1 MVPFTTSARPVGSF
15 RFVVN
20 DPGDQTDPSI
30 DGEYVI
36 FAGPGPGTSGTDVLL
51 YDGASGAVR
60 AVAGGPGEQ
69 LAPDVWRNAAIF
81 LEPAGV
87 AIRALDPPR
96 SLRAPGADG
105 AVAAPTI
112 GEEVAAW
119 EVGAQGAR
127 DVRVSRYLA
136 GEEYTL
142 RAPDGGDPVG
152 DQYAPAVWGA
162 LVGYVEGRE
171 QGSVWVHDSAAGTS
185 RKICAGR
192 ASGLSLGDDGAAGI
206 VAVARATLDH
216 DSDVEVYDLG
226 GNLLAA
232 LRVPGVQQRPHLSR
246 EWVAFEDVSTEFSQV
261 VLWNWTTGLVYV
273 PHPTK
278 TQQILN
284 DLSFFFPE
292 EVRLVFE
299 DTERPESGRDIALY
313 VLDVYPEI
321 LFDDQPNGYPFAT
334 AEPPQAAL
342 CDPATPALA
351 TLELARVEG
360 QPEAERVEFAV
371 QVAGADPLPVVVCIE
386 AEHVSAGW
394 VMLDDVAI
402 ATPSDFQPSVVS
414 LARPA
419 NLEPGTARISGVIA
433 GKPGSWLRARVVV
446 DPSPAAP
453 PAVVEDPVPGA
464 PVAASLSRAKLEG
477 GGCGTGADAG
487 LLSLLALLSL
497 AARGRRRA

>member
-1 MVPFTTSARPVGSF
+1 MLPFTTSARPIGSF

-20 DPGDQTDPSI
+20 DAGDQTDPSI

-36 FAGPGPGTSGTDVLL
+36 FAGPGPGGSGTDVLL
-51 YDGASGAVR
+51 YDGASGLVR
-60 AVAGGPGEQ
+60 VVAGGPGEQ

-81 LEPAGV
+81 LEPGGV
-87 AIRALDPPR
+87 SIRAIDPPE
-96 SLRAPGADG
+96 SLRAPAADG
-105 AVAAPTI
+105 AVGAPVI
-112 GEEVAAW
+112 GEAVAAW
-119 EVGAQGAR
+119 EVGPQGGR

-162 LVGYVEGRE
+162 LVGYVDGRD
-171 QGSVWVHDSAAGTS
+171 QDSVWVHDSAAGTA
-185 RKICAGR
+185 RRICAGR
-192 ASGLSLGDDGAAGI
+192 ASGLSLGEGEAGGV
-206 VAVARATLDH
+206 VAVARAAPER
-216 DSDVEVYDLG
+216 DSDIEVYDLG
-226 GNLLAA
+226 GALLAA
-232 LRVPGVQQRPHLSR
+232 LRVPGIQQRPHLSR

-261 VLWNWTTGLVYV
+261 VLWNWVTGLVYV

-321 LFDDQPNGYPFAT
+321 LFDDQPDGYPFAT
-334 AEPPQAAL
+334 AEPPQAVL

-351 TLELARVEG
+351 TLELARTEG
-360 QPEAERVEFAV
+360 RPEAGRVEVAV
-371 QVAGADPLPVVVCIE
+371 PVTGADPLPVVVCIE
-386 AEHVSAGW
+386 AEHVSAAW

-402 ATPSDFQPSVVS
+402 ATPADFEPSVVS

-419 NLEPGTARISGVIA
+419 NLEAGTARLSGVLA
-433 GKPGSWLRARVVV
+433 GKPGSWLRARIVV
-446 DPSPAAP
+446 DPSRAAPAAP
-453 PAVVEDPVPGA
+453 APAPDPR
-464 PVAASLSRAKLEG
+464 AASLSRAKLEG
-477 GGCGTGADAG
+477 SGCGTGVDAG

-497 AARGRRRA
+497 AARRRCRA